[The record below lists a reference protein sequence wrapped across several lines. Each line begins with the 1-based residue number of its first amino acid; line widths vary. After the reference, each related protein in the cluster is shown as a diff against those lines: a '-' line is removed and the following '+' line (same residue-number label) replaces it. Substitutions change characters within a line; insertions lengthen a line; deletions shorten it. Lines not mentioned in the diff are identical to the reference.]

1 MGRRAR
7 LLAEILAAHSD
18 ANIRFADL
26 RGLLIAMRFT
36 ERVKGSHHIFS
47 RPGIDEIINLQPKSG
62 KAKVYQVKQVRDL
75 IVRYKLELPN
85 GD

>member
-1 MGRRAR
+1 MGSRAR
-7 LLAEILAAHSD
+7 LLAEILSARSD
-18 ANIRFADL
+18 ASIRFAGL
-26 RGLLIAMRFT
+26 RGLLIAMGFN

-62 KAKVYQVKQVRDL
+62 KAKVYQVRQVRDL